1 MVLGN
6 EKLSFHVVVN
16 SSNIRFFKI
25 YNIQQFILV
34 LFLQLPAEGKKPLS
48 ILCPLKLFNVILYSF
63 LPYSR
68 ILDPKE
74 PYVKNVLILF
84 SPCFL

>member
-34 LFLQLPAEGKKPLS
+34 LFLQLPAEGKKTL
-48 ILCPLKLFNVILYSF
+48 IYS
-63 LPYSR
+63 LPFKT
-68 ILDPKE
+68 IQCDP
-74 PYVKNVLILF
+74 V
-84 SPCFL
+84 